1 MCAAMCTEA
10 CRKGHEVDGADVI
23 AGQESPLWQAKV
35 AKPRRERAA
44 KPSSRA
50 RTAVPRGAA
59 AGTGKRGKRL
69 MRRPARADTALRGV
83 PWALEAKHA

>member
-1 MCAAMCTEA
+1 MCAAMRTEA
-10 CRKGHEVDGADVI
+10 RWEGHEVDGHDVI

-35 AKPRRERAA
+35 AKPRGERAA

-50 RTAVPRGAA
+50 RAAVPCGPA

-69 MRRPARADTALRGV
+69 MRQPARADTAPRGV